1 MQDIEVGSLV
11 VRKSYGGDIL
21 FMVSEIIEDERGKHF
36 ILKGVDVRLQVDSFE
51 DDLELFQEETQV
63 LGI

>member
-21 FMVSEIIEDERGKHF
+21 FMVSEIIEDESGRHF
-36 ILKGVDVRLQVDSFE
+36 ILKGVDVRLQVDSLE
-51 DDLELFQEETQV
+51 DDLELYQEDSQAS
-63 LGI
+63 GI

>member
-11 VRKSYGGDIL
+11 TRKSYGGDIIFL
-21 FMVSEIIEDERGKHF
+21 VSEIIDTESGKLF
-36 ILKGVDVRLQVDSFE
+36 ILKGVDVRLQVDSLE
-51 DDLELFQEETQV
+51 DDLELYQEDPQA

>member
-11 VRKSYGGDIL
+11 VRKSYGGDIIFL
-21 FMVSEIIEDERGKHF
+21 VSEIIETESGKLF
-36 ILKGVDVRLQVDSFE
+36 ILKGVDVRLQVDSLE
-51 DDLELFQEETQV
+51 DDLELYQEDPQA

>member
-11 VRKSYGGDIL
+11 TRKSYGGDIIFL
-21 FMVSEIIEDERGKHF
+21 VSEIIDTESGKLF
-36 ILKGVDVRLQVDSFE
+36 ILKGVDVRLQVDSLE
-51 DDLELFQEETQV
+51 DDLELYQEDPEA